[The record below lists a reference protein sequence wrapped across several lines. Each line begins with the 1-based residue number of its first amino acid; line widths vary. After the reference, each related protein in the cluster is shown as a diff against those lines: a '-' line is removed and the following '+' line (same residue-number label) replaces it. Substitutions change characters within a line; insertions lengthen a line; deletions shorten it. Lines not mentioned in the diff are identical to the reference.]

1 MNKFYTS
8 PFKYYPCLYTLF
20 LTPSFFC
27 MQQHQ
32 EKFKSFGTFSNQAGT
47 RLRGGR
53 NLPPDS
59 DRVYVPAKNKWG
71 QTLLSP
77 YAPPGLQLVLWC
89 VILGSAQGLLK
100 Q

>member
-8 PFKYYPCLYTLF
+8 SFKYPRLDTLF
-20 LTPSFFC
+20 PTPSFFC

-32 EKFKSFGTFSNQAGT
+32 QKFKPFGTFSNQAGT
-47 RLRGGR
+47 RLPIGR
-53 NLPPDS
+53 NLPPDL
-59 DRVYVPAKNKWG
+59 DRVYVPAKNNWG

-77 YAPPGLQLVLWC
+77 YVPSRLQLVLWC